1 MRQWLL
7 FVSVLFAASIGYF
20 GWRNSEGSSN
30 EIFSQARAVPPEAA
44 PLCPWRN
51 PESDLKQFFPE
62 ADRHTL
68 ETRILSGVRTEL
80 AEKLGRQPTGDENA
94 LRLGRVYRGS
104 QCLGTVL
111 TRRVKGEFGAI
122 ELVLATD
129 DGPTVRGLR
138 LQRLR
143 EPAPVENAL
152 EDPKWLNSFVG
163 KRPGD
168 PWKLGVD
175 VPEVTNEAKQ
185 SAEAIVQGAR
195 ALLIL
200 LSTSSEAQTPP
211 LATGH
216 H

>member
-1 MRQWLL
+1 
-7 FVSVLFAASIGYF
+7 
-20 GWRNSEGSSN
+20 
-30 EIFSQARAVPPEAA
+30 
-44 PLCPWRN
+44 
-51 PESDLKQFFPE
+51 
-62 ADRHTL
+62 L

-143 EPAPVENAL
+143 EPATVDNAL
-152 EDPKWLNSFVG
+152 EDTNWLNSFVG

-200 LSTSSEAQTPP
+200 LSTSSEAQTPA
-211 LATGH
+211 LARGH